1 MDLAGNARDAMPGG
15 GTLTLEAGRRQVG
28 TERAGDIPPGDYI
41 WWRVA
46 DSGKGIEPA
55 EARRIF
61 EPYFNTKD
69 RPEAKGMR
77 LAEVWGI
84 IRGHHGLISFESVV
98 GQGSSFEIR
107 FPLAGAPPTAA
118 PAGGGVILVLDHE
131 DEIRQV
137 IAEELSARGRTV
149 LLATNSVEGLAL
161 LAEHQNKIAV
171 VIINPDLPIEAG
183 INLAQVLPR
192 ISPAA
197 KIILTHAQSLAESA
211 GRYESQQVV
220 ARLPR
225 EGAPK
230 DLAASIAKII

>member
-1 MDLAGNARDAMPGG
+1 M
-15 GTLTLEAGRRQVG
+15 
-28 TERAGDIPPGDYI
+28 
-41 WWRVA
+41 A

-61 EPYFNTKD
+61 DPYF
-69 RPEAKGMR
+69 A
-77 LAEVWGI
+77 
-84 IRGHHGLISFESVV
+84 S
-98 GQGSSFEIR
+98 
-107 FPLAGAPPTAA
+107 
-118 PAGGGVILVLDHE
+118 
-131 DEIRQV
+131 
-137 IAEELSARGRTV
+137 
-149 LLATNSVEGLAL
+149 NSVEGLAL

-197 KIILTHAQSLAESA
+197 KVILTHAQSPAESA
-211 GRYESQQVV
+211 RRYESQQVV
-220 ARLPR
+220 VRLPR